1 MSHQLGSLMDWF
13 ATALDLAGVEPPND
27 RVIDGMSLS
36 VTLKQGTIQDRYAV
50 AKGNQC
56 SCSVV
61 CLECGSVFVHAGVL
75 CSN

>member
-50 AKGNQC
+50 AKGN
-56 SCSVV
+56 
-61 CLECGSVFVHAGVL
+61 HAVL
-75 CSN
+75 MFCRVS